1 LSDPSSKSSNI
12 SSKMT
17 FKQFIPKTP
26 VLELDEKPV
35 NGLPFRIKETVIEVE
50 DGEDLAV
57 SVSPTPDDRTI
68 IYSLQPPTEP
78 ATPNQRAP
86 CDLVLVIDVSG
97 SMDFE
102 APLPDASKG
111 SKESAGLSILDL
123 VKHAARTILETL
135 DQNDRLSLVTFGYN
149 ATVVSDLTPMNV
161 KGKQAMNKC
170 INDLRAEGATNLW
183 AGISTG
189 LKVFAQ
195 ASRSNNVPSMFV
207 LTDGQPNHMC
217 PVQGYIPKLKPVL
230 ARMASME
237 TPVPSIHTFGFGYD
251 IRSGLL
257 QSIAELGLGSYAFI
271 PDAGMI
277 GTVFVHA
284 VANQYA
290 TFATEVT
297 IQIPDVK
304 STRRVALPTVFNSSV
319 HQGCLTMRLGN
330 LQFGQTRNLVVKF
343 LDDTYRFPANA
354 LIAYRN
360 LDGDLQHIQL
370 SQSSVKCLPQQEIE
384 YHMLRSK
391 LCTAIAELFPVK
403 SNGEHEPLEQV
414 QALAAAGKTLKAL
427 AASTSRNAE
436 PSPAYASIL
445 SDING
450 PGQAGQVLKAIDTKG
465 HRESY
470 WARWGRHYLPSLLH
484 AHARQVCNSF
494 KDPGPLQYGS
504 NSPLFTH
511 WRDQLDMAFDSL
523 PAPTPSLIRFIDRRN
538 YVPITSMSMYHN
550 SGGSCFEG
558 SCAVRLADG
567 EEDLRIADLK
577 PGMAVWTPTGARR
590 VAGVLKT
597 LAPQG
602 IKRDLVRVGELWV
615 TPWHPMLR
623 NGIWVFPA
631 DVAHEGA
638 EREVSVYSVLL
649 EASENPDDHAIE
661 VGGQV
666 CVTLGHGLSQHDE
679 SDIRG
684 HVFFGDYERIVQGL
698 AVLHLDE
705 QGRRL
710 AVGVS
715 RDSAAELVNGF
726 LAPLEEV
733 VRSQRMAKL

>member
-1 LSDPSSKSSNI
+1 
-12 SSKMT
+12 MT
-17 FKQFIPKTP
+17 FKKSIPQIP
-26 VLELDEKPV
+26 MFEFNEKPV
-35 NGLPFRIKETVIEVE
+35 NGLPFRTKETVVEVE
-50 DGEDLAV
+50 DDEDLAV
-57 SVSPTPDDRTI
+57 YVSPTPDDKI
-68 IYSLQPPTEP
+68 VIYSLQPPIEP
-78 ATPNQRAP
+78 AMPNQRAP

-102 APLPDASKG
+102 APLPDASRG

-149 ATVVSDLTPMNV
+149 ANVVADLTPMDV
-161 KGKQAMNKC
+161 KGKQAMSKC
-170 INDLRAEGATNLW
+170 INNLRAEGATNLW

-189 LKVFAQ
+189 LKVFSQ

-217 PVQGYIPKLKPVL
+217 PVQGYIPKMKPLL
-230 ARMASME
+230 ARMASTE

-304 STRRVALPTVFNSSV
+304 SAQRVALPTVFNSSIY
-319 HQGCLTMRLGN
+319 QGCLTMRLGN
-330 LQFGQTRNLVVKF
+330 LQFGQTRDLVVKF
-343 LDDTYRFPANA
+343 LDDTSRSPANA
-354 LIAYRN
+354 LITYRD
-360 LDGDLQHIQL
+360 LAGDVQHIQL
-370 SQSSVKCLPQQEIE
+370 SQSSIKRLPQPEVE
-384 YHMLRSK
+384 YHMLRAE
-391 LCTAIAELFPVK
+391 LCTAISALFPLK
-403 SNGEHEPLEQV
+403 SNGEHDPLDHINQS
-414 QALAAAGKTLKAL
+414 QPLAAASKALKAL
-427 AASTSRNAE
+427 AAAASRRPN
-436 PSPAYASIL
+436 PSPAYASIA
-445 SDING
+445 SDLTG
-450 PGQAGQVLKAIDTKG
+450 SGQAGQVLKAINTSG
-465 HRESY
+465 HSQSY
-470 WARWGRHYLPSLLH
+470 WSRWGRHYLPSLLH

-504 NSPLFTH
+504 QSPLFVH

-523 PAPTPSLIRFIDRRN
+523 PAPTPSLIRFIDKRN
-538 YVPITSMSMYHN
+538 YVPVTSMSCYHN
-550 SGGSCFEG
+550 SGGSCFVG
-558 SCAVRLADG
+558 SAAVRLAGG
-567 EEDLRIADLK
+567 ECVRVAELK
-577 PGMAVWTPTGARR
+577 AGAVVWTPTGARR
-590 VAGVLKT
+590 VVSVLKT
-597 LAPQG
+597 LAPEG

-615 TPWHPMLR
+615 TPWHPVLR
-623 NGIWVFPA
+623 EGMWVFPA
-631 DVAHEGA
+631 DVATERA
-638 EREVSVYSVLL
+638 ERGVSVYSILL
-649 EASENPDDHAIE
+649 EQSANPDDHAIE

-666 CVTLGHGLSQHDE
+666 CVTLGHGLAQQGE

-684 HVFFGDYERIVQGL
+684 HAFFGDYARIMQGL
-698 AVLHLDE
+698 AKLPLDG

-715 RDSAAELVNGF
+715 RDTTTDLVDGL
-726 LAPLEEV
+726 LAPLEEEWGG
-733 VRSQRMAKL
+733 QRLARL